1 MAYTIDMTTIDKY
14 QRMHT
19 MLNEKQWRQY
29 LATEAEERGNVSQV
43 ASEAFVSVNTIVRG
57 RIEISLGDL
66 YLPGS
71 RIRAKG
77 AGPKRRSDTDPT
89 LKADLEKLIEPK
101 GDPMSVVQWTTKSLS
116 NLVSAL
122 SEQNHEIKK
131 SALAEMLKADG
142 FSLKANKKNIEG
154 KAHIDRDAQFGYIKK
169 ICDEFE
175 QAGNPIISVDC
186 KKKELIG
193 NFKNNGTEWHP
204 KGSNEIVNVY
214 DFTNISDGKA
224 APYGVYDI
232 LKNTGFINVGIDH
245 DTASFA
251 VESIRRWWNGI
262 GKKLYPG
269 KKEIL
274 ITSDGGGSN
283 GTRNKLWKK
292 ELQRFSNETGL
303 SVTVSHLPPATSKW
317 NKIEHRLFS
326 YISINWRGRPLTSLE
341 TIIELL
347 SHTTTEKGLTVTA
360 VVDTNLY
367 PTGVKVSD
375 EEIRQLNIQRNDFHG
390 DWNYTIRPKKTI
402 DCISSY

>member
-1 MAYTIDMTTIDKY
+1 MTTIDKY

-131 SALAEMLKADG
+131 SALAKMLKADG

-154 KAHIDRDAQFGYIKK
+154 KAHIDRDAQFGHIKK

-175 QAGNPIISVDC
+175 QAGSPIISVDC

-214 DFTNISDGKA
+214 DFKNISDGKA